1 VQNSSSLVI
10 KKNQHLLPLNKI
22 KLYLW
27 TLILKPMDK
36 IITLNN
42 KRKQE
47 YKSLSK
53 EEYLPK
59 DVEKSYRS
67 DMYFKNRGEW

>member
-1 VQNSSSLVI
+1 M
-10 KKNQHLLPLNKI
+10 
-22 KLYLW
+22 Y
-27 TLILKPMDK
+27 K
-36 IITLNN
+36 IISLNN
-42 KRKQE
+42 KRKQDYE
-47 YKSLSK
+47 SLSK